1 MIHQKDLLRQI
12 ENEYPFMI
20 VIVHERTTT
29 MDGEYP
35 SPYLAKT
42 FEDAYNFAIGKLQTY
57 WSDCKDFELDTIY
70 TDSRDGKYQSSNP
83 YYINSL
89 DKCRETGTV
98 WQTPDDSIYYYCGIF
113 GSDDLEETM
122 VEEYH
127 NKLFDKNNLNMYY
140 FNIIYVND
148 NIIEIGTTGRSHI
161 GCKDSQWIDYGELY
175 RKRKNCNS
183 LDECITRFFER
194 ICICKPKD
202 YPIFLFL

>member
-1 MIHQKDLLRQI
+1 
-12 ENEYPFMI
+12 
-20 VIVHERTTT
+20 
-29 MDGEYP
+29 
-35 SPYLAKT
+35 
-42 FEDAYNFAIGKLQTY
+42 
-57 WSDCKDFELDTIY
+57 
-70 TDSRDGKYQSSNP
+70 
-83 YYINSL
+83 
-89 DKCRETGTV
+89 
-98 WQTPDDSIYYYCGIF
+98 
-113 GSDDLEETM
+113 M

-202 YPIFLFL
+202 YPIFLTKIKNKQLNFVSNDGFENDGNNVKYIFQELAILNYL